1 MLCQGEQWGEAWV
14 PSGRETMQ
22 RMLDECLTPAAPKST
37 CQTSR
42 AKWWKPTHV
51 GGQEG
56 TRSLLWV
63 NLQLSCKRV

>member
-1 MLCQGEQWGEAWV
+1 
-14 PSGRETMQ
+14 MQ
-22 RMLDECLTPAAPKST
+22 RMLDKCLTPAAPKST

-63 NLQLSCKRV
+63 NLQLSCKRMRKQQVSLRAQQQAWPTR